1 MRHLALALAILLGLA
16 RPSAGAEL
24 TVIAATGQKIPGSA
38 KKLKGVEAPYV
49 GPNGEAA
56 FIGWVGKVRTLL
68 LWKDGTLRV
77 VARDGGHAAGFPTAV
92 RHNGVTLL
100 GFDDA
105 GQVYY
110 SSDSWVASQRRFY
123 FGVWRYD
130 PVRKKRTLLVGAPKN
145 YTALG
150 KLEFLS
156 APSVGGGGHVA
167 FLDHLGR
174 LLLLAPDGTFSVL
187 AAPGDAAPG
196 AGGSAFVSF
205 NGPFRVGATGEVGFN
220 ALVEETPGSEERVG
234 GVWKRASG
242 GAVALVAMP
251 GSPAPGAAPGSAF
264 ELVAA
269 KDGDA
274 AGALSLDARLEP
286 GTGDVVSGNE
296 QCVLGPVAS
305 VETIVARE
313 DAFAPGL
320 AGARF
325 ASFTGPPLADAAGRV
340 LVRAE
345 LQIGEG
351 GVVAEDAEGLW
362 RSDGAGALDLVLQ
375 VGHELPGLSESL
387 LAIYHAVPG
396 RDGTLALAGPV
407 GPAGSTDLSQ
417 RALVGIRAG
426 GPAEILIRDG
436 DTLELSPGVTSE
448 PGYYLLANTAPDR
461 PDVRTVGAG
470 TVGFYGYVGAGKTA
484 AVLATL
490 DEVPAP

>member
-1 MRHLALALAILLGLA
+1 MRFLALAVALVLGVA

-24 TVIAATGQKIPGSA
+24 TVIGATGHKVPGSH

-77 VARDGGHAAGFPTAV
+77 VARDGAHAVGFPATV
-92 RHNGVTLL
+92 HYNGVTLI

-130 PVRKKRTLLVGAPKN
+130 PVRKKRALLVGAPKQ
-145 YTALG
+145 YTGLG

-156 APSVGGGGHVA
+156 APSVGSGGHVA
-167 FLDHLGR
+167 FLDHAGR
-174 LLLLAPDGTFSVL
+174 LLLRAPDGVVSVL

-196 AGGSAFVSF
+196 AGGSAFVHF

-220 ALVEETPGSEERVG
+220 AVVEETPGSLERVG
-234 GVWKRASG
+234 GVWKRPAG

-286 GTGDVVSGNE
+286 GTGDVVAGNA

-313 DAFAPGL
+313 DALAPGL

-325 ASFTGPPLADAAGRV
+325 ASFDEPALADAAGRV

-345 LQIGEG
+345 LQVGEG
-351 GVVAEDAEGLW
+351 GVVAEDAAGLW

-375 VGHELPGLSESL
+375 VGHDLPGLPEAL
-387 LAIYHAVPG
+387 LALSHAVPG

-417 RALVGIRAG
+417 GALVGMRAG

-448 PGYYLLANTAPDR
+448 PGYYLLASTAPDR
-461 PDVRTVGAG
+461 PDVRTVDAG
-470 TVGFYGYVGAGKTA
+470 TVGFYGYLGVGKTA

-490 DEVPAP
+490 EELAP